1 MDQGGIRFETLSCW
15 YLNDYWSLLCSGCS
29 SVFITSWVWLGGMS
43 TEKEEAGMAGDEKDS
58 AAHVR
63 EMESTP
69 SLGEKYFKYFNINW
83 TEIQLTDDEEGQW
96 ERYIEDEYG
105 VTQVTWG
112 DRNWG
117 ETKWSVPIDGG
128 WLSRLCQS
136 DQKARDL
143 RSRACKLLKTH
154 APNKVPSHKKDLRQ
168 LGI

>member
-1 MDQGGIRFETLSCW
+1 MIIGVSYVVAAAAFS
-15 YLNDYWSLLCSGCS
+15 SLAG
-29 SVFITSWVWLGGMS
+29 FDWVACQLRKRRLEWLEM
-43 TEKEEAGMAGDEKDS
+43 KRIH
-58 AAHVR
+58 AHVR

-69 SLGEKYFKYFNINW
+69 SLGEKYFKYVNINW